1 MVFLVFL
8 QLPPRRRHC
17 RSVFFDATPATPA
30 PEVRRTCGGVI
41 GKFLLA
47 YPVCP
52 PHMTTQSPGVIT
64 WAHEA
69 DGRDGVGTSRTSTQ
83 SGRYGPE
90 ELSRPARATDH
101 RAPVGGLP
109 PSPEQRDKVAR
120 PLGKGVKSAYRA
132 GWHSARSCSRQAPEA
147 LSSWGAGGLRGV
159 RDSTISSCI
168 AGCYSS
174 TISGITASINEQGVP
189 LFGRSHF
196 AEVIAACEL
205 PVARGKL
212 KNRIKTSL
220 ASPLC
225 RGVDELC
232 TLHKPG

>member
-47 YPVCP
+47 CPVCP

-64 WAHEA
+64 WAHGA

-132 GWHSARSCSRQAPEA
+132 GWHCQELLEA
-147 LSSWGAGGLRGV
+147 GPGGAFQLGSGGPPG
-159 RDSTISSCI
+159 
-168 AGCYSS
+168 G
-174 TISGITASINEQGVP
+174 SGFTNIELHCWLLLINNI
-189 LFGRSHF
+189 RYH
-196 AEVIAACEL
+196 C
-205 PVARGKL
+205 
-212 KNRIKTSL
+212 
-220 ASPLC
+220 
-225 RGVDELC
+225 
-232 TLHKPG
+232 